1 VAGLSES
8 RVIVDTHVLLW
19 MLTDPALLS
28 TDARDALRPQRVEV
42 YVSAATA
49 WELSTKHRL
58 GRLPQADVLL
68 HAYDG
73 HLKRLG
79 AHDLKMTSA
88 HARLAGSLDWQHRDP
103 FDRMIAA
110 QAMIESLALITAD
123 KAFNTVNG
131 VRTLW

>member
-1 VAGLSES
+1 MSES

-19 MLTDPALLS
+19 MLTDPRLLS
-28 TDARDALRPQRVEV
+28 PDARDTLRLQSLEV

-58 GRLPQADVLL
+58 GRLPQADVILR
-68 HAYDG
+68 AYG
-73 HLKRLG
+73 AHLERLG
-79 AHDLKMTSA
+79 VHDLKITSA
-88 HARLAGSLDWQHRDP
+88 HALLAGTLDWQHRDP

-110 QAMIESLALITAD
+110 QAMIESLTLITAD
-123 KAFNTVNG
+123 SAFHTING

>member
-1 VAGLSES
+1 MSES

-19 MLTDPALLS
+19 MLTDPRLMSA
-28 TDARDALRPQRVEV
+28 DARDTLRSQSLEV

-58 GRLPQADVLL
+58 GRLPQADVIL
-68 HAYDG
+68 HAYG
-73 HLKRLG
+73 AHLERLG
-79 AHDLKMTSA
+79 VHDLKITCA
-88 HARLAGSLDWQHRDP
+88 HALLAGTLDWQHRDP

-110 QAMIESLALITAD
+110 QAMMESLTLITAD
-123 KAFNTVNG
+123 NAFHTVNG